1 MNVALH
7 RPIPSSRHEHKQCCY
22 PAQALVVNPLG
33 IGDVFEFKA
42 MRSSQGPTSYDLSY
56 QLPVGGA
63 VDFPLSFHARKVG
76 NGVKW

>member
-1 MNVALH
+1 M
-7 RPIPSSRHEHKQCCY
+7 
-22 PAQALVVNPLG
+22 VVNPLG